1 VKGRARQLA
10 QQAITPGVTTSS
22 VAVLR
27 LLTPAGRAAAQP
39 GLLGGSR
46 VAPLFSDVATLGR
59 SLQNTVVLLDPAVSR
74 EHARVVRAAEGWRVD
89 NISERN
95 PVWAGARL
103 VEPGESSLIQPGEEL
118 RLGATALQLLAPR
131 GEVSDAGGG
140 AVQAAGGPT
149 TSGGTHLLRPGITL
163 QFAISGKRSA
173 RMWWLGGLLAVV
185 VFLVCAVLT
194 IGTAA
199 LVGRSALA
207 QGGLRQVF
215 AAITIPLVPALGVT
229 LVAAAI
235 DRYEREPW
243 LLLAAAFLW
252 GAVIAIPPV
261 LLVEHALDATL
272 VGGLG
277 AGGLGAGGLLP
288 ALEHA
293 GAQAAVAGITEEVFK
308 GAGLVLLLVVL
319 RDEFDNVT
327 DGILYGL
334 MIGAGFAMVENF
346 VYFAVTP
353 RGDLGFLILGR
364 VVLGWL
370 SHSTF
375 TALIGAGLGYARES
389 RRRQVRR
396 LAPLIGFVAAIALH
410 TLFDFVAFAAT
421 ILASQPWAKDAPSA
435 FGLATLMS
443 AYAPLFL
450 TQGVLLR
457 IVLAALGREAEVV
470 REYLVPEVIGG
481 VVSSDEYTLVQNAA
495 LRGLAERR
503 ALVTYGP
510 RAHLTV
516 RLLHQTV
523 TGLAFRRWHVAM
535 GDPAKAADRQP
546 EDAYRERIVR
556 LRGSL
561 LRQITEAETRS
572 GALASGS

>member
-1 VKGRARQLA
+1 
-10 QQAITPGVTTSS
+10 
-22 VAVLR
+22 VLR
-27 LLTPAGRAAAQP
+27 LLTPAGKARAQP
-39 GLLGGSR
+39 GLLAGNR

-59 SLQNTVVLLDPAVSR
+59 SLQNTIVLLDPAVSR

-95 PVWAGARL
+95 PVWAGSRV

-118 RLGATALQLLAPR
+118 RLGATTLQLLAPR
-131 GEVSDAGGG
+131 GELSDARGG
-140 AVQAAGGPT
+140 AVQADGGPS

-163 QFAISGKRSA
+163 QFAISGKRSV
-173 RMWWLGGLLAVV
+173 RMWWLGGLLTAV
-185 VFLVCAVLT
+185 VFLVCAVVT
-194 IGTAA
+194 VGTAA

-207 QGGLRQVF
+207 EGGLRQVF

-243 LLLAAAFLW
+243 LLLAGAFLW

-272 VGGLG
+272 V
-277 AGGLGAGGLLP
+277 GGLGAGGLLP

-308 GAGLVLLLVVL
+308 GAGLVLLLVAL

-410 TLFDFVAFAAT
+410 TLFDFVAFAAA
-421 ILASQPWAKDAPSA
+421 ILASQPWAKGAPSA
-435 FGLATLMS
+435 FGLATLMA
-443 AYAPLFL
+443 AYAPLFFM
-450 TQGVLLR
+450 QGVLLR
-457 IVLAALGREAEVV
+457 IALAALGREAEVV

-481 VVSSDEYTLVQNAA
+481 VVSPDEYTLVQNAS

-510 RAHLTV
+510 RAYLTV

-561 LRQITEAETRS
+561 LRQIIEAEALY